1 MGKVS
6 LGYLLYVS
14 KAGRRKKGGGRGGTG
29 VLERVQMLKIFKVEM
44 RVFYKILKLF
54 HSMIFLT
61 FWQRRRQNHL
71 RIALG
76 LGEVS
81 ESRSIAGLLWKHPR
95 PSALLVLLMLLGL
108 LLLLSMMRFLLL
120 L

>member
-1 MGKVS
+1 M
-6 LGYLLYVS
+6 
-14 KAGRRKKGGGRGGTG
+14 
-29 VLERVQMLKIFKVEM
+29 
-44 RVFYKILKLF
+44 FYKILKLF

-81 ESRSIAGLLWKHPR
+81 ESGSIAGLLWKHPR
-95 PSALLVLLMLLGL
+95 TSALLVLLLLLGL